1 MYSTEKGTQMSTN
14 PTKYLEEL
22 GALLEEHFDEEVYTS
37 TLVAEGKTYLRGS
50 LDDLFFATQY
60 DPKLPVK
67 VLADNIIKKIERER
81 KRKRAD

>member
-1 MYSTEKGTQMSTN
+1 MSTN

-50 LDDLFFATQY
+50 LDDLFFAAQY

>member
-1 MYSTEKGTQMSTN
+1 MSTN

-22 GALLEEHFDEEVYTS
+22 GALLEEHFDEDVYTS
-37 TLVAEGKTYLRGS
+37 TLIEDGKTLLRGS

-60 DPKLPVK
+60 DPKVPVK

-81 KRKRAD
+81 ERKRAD